1 MNLPIRNQSQ
11 RDAGLP
17 PFIPEPGSLW
27 LVIVECRTNVV
38 HVSPC
43 GTGFF
48 IPGQDPCWGLDHV
61 DVWIRQIVL
70 TDEENAACDILCPP
84 YDPAEDEY
92 LRQEN
97 LP

>member
-1 MNLPIRNQSQ
+1 MNLPIRNQDL
-11 RDAGLP
+11 RDAGLL

-38 HVSPC
+38 RVSPC

-48 IPGQDPCWGLDHV
+48 IPGQDPCWAFDHV

-84 YDPAEDEY
+84 YDPAEEEY
-92 LRQEN
+92 LREN